1 MAHFTLDDFQHI
13 INEERRLLQALM
25 PQKGAIEF
33 TFSPA
38 ESAVNAVLQFAQSS
52 SQREPLNGQS
62 CTLYWN

>member
-25 PQKGAIEF
+25 PQEGAIEF
-33 TFSPA
+33 TISPD

-52 SQREPLNGQS
+52 SQRESLNGQW